1 MTDSWNINVGGR
13 SYGPYSL
20 QQMQGFVAEGRLAP
34 HSQVS
39 HPGTDVTCA
48 AKDDARL
55 ASLFFSSPKKPEPVP
70 SATGRFF
77 TAKNTTDDDS
87 NSPKFGRSSEEA
99 NTAERGRYLIIA
111 DMKSRSISGLEEEI
125 LNLGPAYAL
134 LPQIWLLVSDHS
146 MTAIRNT
153 LLQKLGKIDTLFII
167 DATRN
172 KATWF
177 NFGPEADSRIRRVW
191 SDQQLEDLET
201 IVGKR

>member
-1 MTDSWNINVGGR
+1 MKDSWNINVGGR

-20 QQMQGFVAEGRLAP
+20 QQMQGFVADGRLAP

-39 HPGTDVTCA
+39 QIGSDATCA
-48 AKDDARL
+48 AKDDAHL
-55 ASLFFSSPKKPEPVP
+55 GALFSMPKKTEPVP

-77 TAKNTTDDDS
+77 TAKAAAEDDA
-87 NSPKFGRSSEEA
+87 NPAKFGRSADEA
-99 NTAERGRYLIIA
+99 RGAERSRFLIIA

-134 LPQIWLLVSDHS
+134 LPQIWLLVSDQS
-146 MTAIRNT
+146 MNAIRNA
-153 LLQKLGKIDTLFII
+153 LVQKLGKIDMLFVI

-177 NFGPEADSRIRRVW
+177 NFGPEADARIRRVW
-191 SDQQLEDLET
+191 TDQQVDLET

>member
-20 QQMQGFVAEGRLAP
+20 HQMQGFVAEGRLAP

-39 HPGTDVTCA
+39 QPGTGMTCA

-55 ASLFFSSPKKPEPVP
+55 ASLFSSPKKPEPVP

-77 TAKNTTDDDS
+77 TAKIGTDDDT
-87 NSPKFGRSSEEA
+87 NSPKFGRSSDEA
-99 NTAERGRYLIIA
+99 KGAERGRYLIIA

-134 LPQIWLLVSDHS
+134 LPQIWLLVSDQS

-153 LLQKLGKIDTLFII
+153 LVQKLGKIDTLFVI

-172 KATWF
+172 RATWF
-177 NFGPEADSRIRRVW
+177 NFGPEADARIRRVW

>member
-39 HPGTDVTCA
+39 QPGTDVTCA
-48 AKDDARL
+48 AKDDAAL
-55 ASLFFSSPKKPEPVP
+55 AKLFSAPKKAEPVP

-77 TAKNTTDDDS
+77 TAKNPTDDYT
-87 NSPKFGRSSEEA
+87 NSSRFGRSSDEA
-99 NTAERGRYLIIA
+99 HNAERGRYLIIA
-111 DMKSRSISGLEEEI
+111 DMKSHSISGLEEEI

-134 LPQIWLLVSDHS
+134 LPQIWLLVSDQS

-177 NFGPEADSRIRRVW
+177 NFGPETDARIRRVW
-191 SDQQLEDLET
+191 NDQQLENLET

>member
-39 HPGTDVTCA
+39 QPGSDVIRA
-48 AKDDARL
+48 AKDDAAL
-55 ASLFFSSPKKPEPVP
+55 AKLFSAPKKAEPVP

-77 TAKNTTDDDS
+77 TAKNTTDDDA
-87 NSPKFGRSSEEA
+87 NSPKFGRSLDEA
-99 NTAERGRYLIIA
+99 NGAERGRYLIIA

-134 LPQIWLLVSDHS
+134 LPQIWLLVSDQS
-146 MTAIRNT
+146 MNAIRNA
-153 LLQKLGKIDTLFII
+153 LVQKLGKIDMLFVI

-177 NFGPEADSRIRRVW
+177 NFGPEADARIRRVW
-191 SDQQLEDLET
+191 SDQQVGGLET
-201 IVGKR
+201 IVDKR

>member
-39 HPGTDVTCA
+39 QAGSDASLA
-48 AKDDARL
+48 AKDDAQL
-55 ASLFFSSPKKPEPVP
+55 APLFSSPKKSEPVP

-77 TAKNTTDDDS
+77 TAKGAADDDAK
-87 NSPKFGRSSEEA
+87 KFGRGADE
-99 NTAERGRYLIIA
+99 TRGAERGRYLIIA

-125 LNLGPAYAL
+125 QNLGPAYAL
-134 LPQIWLLVSDHS
+134 LPQIWLLVSDQS
-146 MTAIRNT
+146 MTAIRNA
-153 LLQKLGKIDTLFII
+153 LVQKLGKIDTLFVI

-177 NFGPEADSRIRRVW
+177 NFGPEADARIRRVW
-191 SDQQLEDLET
+191 SDQQLENLET
-201 IVGKR
+201 LVAKR

>member
-20 QQMQGFVAEGRLAP
+20 QQMQAFVAEGRLAP
-34 HSQVS
+34 HSRVS
-39 HPGTDVTCA
+39 QPGSDVIVS
-48 AKDDARL
+48 AKDDAAL
-55 ASLFFSSPKKPEPVP
+55 AKLFSAPKKAEPVP

-77 TAKNTTDDDS
+77 TAKNTTDDDV
-87 NSPKFGRSSEEA
+87 NSPKFGRSSDEA
-99 NTAERGRYLIIA
+99 NGAERGRYLIIA

-134 LPQIWLLVSDHS
+134 LPQIWLLVSDQS
-146 MTAIRNT
+146 MNAIRNA
-153 LLQKLGKIDTLFII
+153 LVQKLGKIDMLFII

-177 NFGPEADSRIRRVW
+177 NFGPEADARIRRVW
-191 SDQQLEDLET
+191 SDQQVGGLET
-201 IVGKR
+201 IVDKR

>member
-1 MTDSWNINVGGR
+1 MSDSWNINVGGR

-20 QQMQGFVAEGRLAP
+20 QQMQGFVADGRLAP

-39 HPGTDVTCA
+39 QPGTDVTCA
-48 AKDDARL
+48 AKDDVAL
-55 ASLFFSSPKKPEPVP
+55 AKLFSTPKKAEPVP

-77 TAKNTTDDDS
+77 TAKNATDDDT

-99 NTAERGRYLIIA
+99 ANSAERGRYLIIA
-111 DMKSRSISGLEEEI
+111 DMKSSSISGLEEEI

-146 MTAIRNT
+146 MTAIRNI
-153 LLQKLGKIDTLFII
+153 LLQKLGKIDTLFVI

-177 NFGPEADSRIRRVW
+177 NFGPEADARIRRVW

-201 IVGKR
+201 IVGKH

>member
-34 HSQVS
+34 HSRVS
-39 HPGTDVTCA
+39 QPGSDVIVS
-48 AKDDARL
+48 AKDDAAL
-55 ASLFFSSPKKPEPVP
+55 AKLFSAPKKAEPVP

-77 TAKNTTDDDS
+77 TAKNTTDDDV
-87 NSPKFGRSSEEA
+87 NSPKFGRSSDEA
-99 NTAERGRYLIIA
+99 NGAERGRYLIIA

-134 LPQIWLLVSDHS
+134 LPQIWLLVSDQS
-146 MTAIRNT
+146 MNAIRNA
-153 LLQKLGKIDTLFII
+153 LVQKLGKIDMLFII

-177 NFGPEADSRIRRVW
+177 NFGPEADARIRRVW
-191 SDQQLEDLET
+191 SDLQVGGLET
-201 IVGKR
+201 IVDKR